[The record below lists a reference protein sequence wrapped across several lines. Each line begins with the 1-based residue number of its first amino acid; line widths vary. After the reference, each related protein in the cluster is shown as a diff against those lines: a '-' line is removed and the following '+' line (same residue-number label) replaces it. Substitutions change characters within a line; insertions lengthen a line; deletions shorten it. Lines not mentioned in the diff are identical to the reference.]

1 MRRADKLSGPAS
13 RAGSTARLC
22 LAAGVLA
29 LGAVA
34 GPAAAQPSPMST
46 RDFISAAQG
55 SDQFEILAADTAIA
69 QTHDPR
75 VRAFAQRMI
84 TDHTATT
91 KALREAAVTS
101 GAPLPR
107 KALTETGEK
116 FLAQIQGD
124 RGPDF
129 DRAYAK
135 TQVLAHQ
142 EALAVEQTYARTGS
156 NPAIRA
162 AARAAVPI
170 IAEHLQMAEQLK
182 SEVGGS

>member
-1 MRRADKLSGPAS
+1 MRPRLNSSRPAS
-13 RAGSTARLC
+13 LTGSKAGLC
-22 LAAGVLA
+22 LSAVVLA

-34 GPAAAQPSPMST
+34 GPAAAQPSPLST

-55 SDQFEILAADTAIA
+55 SDQFEILAADTALA

-75 VRAFAQRMI
+75 VRDFARRMI

-91 KALREAAVTS
+91 EALRQAAMAS
-101 GAPLPR
+101 GTPLPPR
-107 KALTETGEK
+107 ALSETGEK
-116 FLAQIQGD
+116 FLAQVQGQ

-129 DRAYAK
+129 DKTYAK

-182 SEVGGS
+182 SAVGGS